1 MDWLADR
8 VETLAKQAQDLTI
21 YDVKAAVRKAQAYAF
36 NYTEAEARVREA
48 TSDEPWGASSTLMQE
63 IAQDTFNFQTFN
75 EVMPTV
81 YSRFTEK
88 EAREWRQIYKAL
100 VLLEYLIKN
109 GSERVVDDARSHLSL
124 IRVLRNFHYIDENG
138 KDQGI
143 NIRNRAKE
151 IGELL
156 SDLDKVRTE
165 RRKAKQNRNKYTGVS
180 NSGMGGP
187 SFTSSSG
194 SRYGGFGSDS
204 FYGGSS
210 GGGGGGGDWSSGGG
224 GGGGSGGFSDSR
236 GQEFEEYD
244 AGDDEDLDTRRRAT
258 SPSAAA
264 GAAASARAAR
274 TSSKAAAPPP
284 PPPQKQPEVN
294 LFDFDDEEDQKQ
306 PTPPPKFSA
315 TVPAV
320 APAAAVDDDFDDFQ
334 SASAPA
340 PAPPTASS
348 ASPFP
353 VAAPSAPK
361 SHQNVFALLN
371 PQAPSRPTP
380 QGAPA
385 ASPSATLSS
394 ATSGSLPFSQPLQ
407 ARPPMQPA
415 MSSSSSFSALAPMA
429 PKPQTPA
436 AAPSTAINNAAKK
449 PAGAADFSDIFDMLG
464 SSSSTSGGA
473 NTAAGGQ
480 SLAAIAAQKRQDQLF
495 GSGAGAKSG
504 SSGGAGDGWDSL
516 L

>member
-8 VETLAKQAQDLTI
+8 VETLTKQAQDLTI

-81 YSRFTEK
+81 YARFTEK

-124 IRVLRNFHYIDENG
+124 IRVLRNFHYIDENA

-151 IGELL
+151 IAELL
-156 SDLDKVRTE
+156 TDLDKVRTE

-180 NSGMGGP
+180 NSGTGGP

-210 GGGGGGGDWSSGGG
+210 GGGGGGDWSSGSGR
-224 GGGGSGGFSDSR
+224 GGSGGFSDDR
-236 GQEFEEYD
+236 GQDFEEYD
-244 AGDDEDLDTRRRAT
+244 AGADEDLDTRRRAT

-284 PPPQKQPEVN
+284 PPPQKQAEVN

-315 TVPAV
+315 TVPAN
-320 APAAAVDDDFDDFQ
+320 APAATADDDFDDFQ
-334 SASAPA
+334 SASVSASAPSA
-340 PAPPTASS
+340 ASS

-371 PQAPSRPTP
+371 PQAPSRPAP
-380 QGAPA
+380 PGAPA
-385 ASPSATLSS
+385 ASLSPALSS
-394 ATSGSLPFSQPLQ
+394 ATPASTPFSQPLQ

-415 MSSSSSFSALAPMA
+415 MSSSSFAPMA
-429 PKPQTPA
+429 PKPATPTAASPA
-436 AAPSTAINNAAKK
+436 ASSGTATKK
-449 PAGAADFSDIFDMLG
+449 PAGAADFSDLFDMLG
-464 SSSSTSGGA
+464 SSSSTAGGA
-473 NTAAGGQ
+473 NKAAGGQ

-495 GSGAGAKSG
+495 GSGAGGKSS